1 MARRHWLDPLARKVL
16 QAMGEL
22 PPDPAPRV
30 QEARSPSLEPEAA
43 SAGSPSV
50 DSLCIDVNRASAE
63 QWRQLPGCSDAM
75 VDLLLRLQRGGVQFS
90 QLEDLAQLLDLSED
104 LRDLWQPH
112 LLFRWHGDAPP
123 LPQPKPL
130 DLNGASR
137 AVLAGQLQWPN
148 DRLER
153 LMAERRRQ
161 PFKNLADLQ
170 ERLCLPPDAVEALIG
185 RVRFGAR
192 PAGPSLP
199 PRG

>member
-16 QAMGEL
+16 QAMGDL
-22 PPDPAPRV
+22 PPDPAPPA
-30 QEARSPSLEPEAA
+30 QETPTPSLELELSAA
-43 SAGSPSV
+43 ESPTA

-90 QLEDLAQLLDLSED
+90 QLEDLAQLLDLPEE
-104 LRDLWQPH
+104 LRNQWQPH
-112 LLFRWHGDAPP
+112 LIFRWHGDAPP
-123 LPQPKPL
+123 FGKPL

-137 AVLAGQLQWPN
+137 ALLAEQLPWPN